1 MKPISMCCA
10 MIKTYSELIRLPTF
24 EERFEYLKLG
34 GQVGEATFGGRRE
47 LNQTLYHSSVWA
59 DIRRKLM
66 LRDEINGYTCDLF
79 CEDHPI
85 YKHVYIHHINPITV
99 SDIVKRRSLVLDP
112 DNLVCVSFNT
122 HQAIHYGDYSLIPK
136 DYQARRPNDTCPW
149 R

>member
-1 MKPISMCCA
+1 
-10 MIKTYSELIRLPTF
+10 MIKTYSELIKLLTF

-34 GQVGEATFGGRRE
+34 GQVGEATFGGHRE
-47 LNQTLYHSSVWA
+47 LNQILYHSKAWV
-59 DIRRKLM
+59 DLRRELM

-85 YKHVYIHHINPITV
+85 YKHVYLHHINPITV
-99 SDIVKRRSLVLDP
+99 SDIVKQRSLVLDP

-136 DYQARRPNDTCPW
+136 DYHARRPNDTCPW